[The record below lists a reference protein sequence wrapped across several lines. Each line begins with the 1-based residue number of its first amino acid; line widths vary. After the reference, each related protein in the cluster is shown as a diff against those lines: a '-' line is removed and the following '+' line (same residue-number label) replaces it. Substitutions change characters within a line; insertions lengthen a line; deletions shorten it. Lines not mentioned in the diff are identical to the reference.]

1 MFKLLLLLSVKKQND
16 KYPTNAHVEGGGRGG
31 GGEYACLELT
41 EPLIKKVI
49 LPGKLSILCDV

>member
-1 MFKLLLLLSVKKQND
+1 MRFEQIMHQSKK
-16 KYPTNAHVEGGGRGG
+16 KMTNTRQMPMWGGG
-31 GGEYACLELT
+31 GGEYARLELT

>member
-1 MFKLLLLLSVKKQND
+1 MPFDQIMDQSKNKM
-16 KYPTNAHVEGGGRGG
+16 TNTRQMPMWG
-31 GGEYACLELT
+31 GGEYARLELT

>member
-1 MFKLLLLLSVKKQND
+1 M
-16 KYPTNAHVEGGGRGG
+16 TNTRQMPMWGGGAGG
-31 GGEYACLELT
+31 GGEYARLELT

>member
-1 MFKLLLLLSVKKQND
+1 MCFDQIMHQSKNKM
-16 KYPTNAHVEGGGRGG
+16 TNTRQMPMWGGGG
-31 GGEYACLELT
+31 GGEYARLELT

>member
-1 MFKLLLLLSVKKQND
+1 MPFDQIMDQSKNKM
-16 KYPTNAHVEGGGRGG
+16 TNTRQMPMWGGGGG
-31 GGEYACLELT
+31 GGEYARLELT